1 MAWALARR
9 VLDLL
14 RCIRR
19 YTYILRVIYATHR
32 SLRFQRQTMVGDNNL
47 GCVDGAKCMEL

>member
-14 RCIRR
+14 RCMHR
-19 YTYILRVIYATHR
+19 YTYILKVIYATHR
-32 SLRFQRQTMVGDNNL
+32 SLRFQSQIMVGDNNL
-47 GCVDGAKCMEL
+47 GCMDGAKCME